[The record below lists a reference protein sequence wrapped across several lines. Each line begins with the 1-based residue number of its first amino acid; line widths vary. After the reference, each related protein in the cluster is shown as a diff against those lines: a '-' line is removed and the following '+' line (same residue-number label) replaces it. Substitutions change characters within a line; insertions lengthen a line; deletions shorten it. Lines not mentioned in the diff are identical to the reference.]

1 MRRKTVSGSWFLVSG
16 SRTVRGL
23 EPETRNEKR
32 ETGFTLLE
40 LLIAITLF
48 SLLSVVI
55 VISLRVGLSAMNKVD
70 SRLMSNRRVAGVERI
85 IEQEVAGIMPVTA
98 DCQSSGEGPSAR
110 IAFFQ
115 GEPAAMRLA
124 SSYSLQEGAR
134 GLPMILEYLV
144 IPGENG
150 EGVRLVVNEHLYSG
164 PRSAG
169 QFCAPGG
176 PTALFL
182 PIQTGPA
189 SFVLADKL
197 AYCRFSFRELL
208 PPPESAQ
215 WVAIWTKQQY
225 LPNAIRI
232 ELAPMNPNAARL
244 EPVTLTMP
252 VHVTRLPMEDYA
264 F

>member
-1 MRRKTVSGSWFLVSG
+1 MRAQAAGGRWQAADA
-16 SRTVRGL
+16 L
-23 EPETRNEKR
+23 ERETRNEKR

-70 SRLMSNRRVAGVERI
+70 SRLMSNRRVVGVERI
-85 IEQEVAGIMPVTA
+85 LEQEVAGIMPVTA
-98 DCQSSGEGPSAR
+98 DCLSAGEGPPAS

-115 GEPAAMRLA
+115 GEPQAMRLA
-124 SSYSLQEGAR
+124 SSYSLQEGSR
-134 GLPMILEYLV
+134 GLPMILEYTV
-144 IPGENG
+144 IPGENS
-150 EGVRLVVNEHLYSG
+150 EGVRLVVNEHLYTG
-164 PRSAG
+164 PRGAG
-169 QFCAPGG
+169 QFCAPSGSS
-176 PTALFL
+176 AAFI
-182 PIQTGPA
+182 PIQIGPG

-208 PPPESAQ
+208 PPPELAR
-215 WVAIWTKQQY
+215 WVPLWTQQRL

-232 ELAPMNPNAARL
+232 EMAPLNPSAARL
-244 EPVTLTMP
+244 EPVTLTIP

-264 F
+264 N